1 MFVGIGDVAVFEVF
15 EFGLFFCQ
23 VSLDLLLDGC
33 QSYQAVVL
41 CVVFQRVDLVA
52 GLNQLNRLVVS
63 RRLFQVVVSV
73 LLVLHIY
80 ACRIFVNLFVPVIGK
95 WFIIFS

>member
-1 MFVGIGDVAVFEVF
+1 MGIGDVAVFEVF
-15 EFGLFFCQ
+15 KFGLFLCQ
-23 VSLDLLLDGC
+23 VSLYLLLDGC

-52 GLNQLNRLVVS
+52 GLNQLTRLVVS
-63 RRLFQVVVSV
+63 RLLFQVVVSV

-80 ACRIFVNLFVPVIGK
+80 ACRLFLNPFVPVIGK
-95 WFIIFS
+95 RFIIFS